1 MLKLFAVLVW
11 STLYF
16 YGSSKFIY
24 QKWSVPVFKFGQ
36 WKKLLSDWW
45 TDKWIVDTPN
55 EYTLV
60 TVLILWIPVW
70 LIGIYFV
77 TKLFRNKKQTII
89 RQATASHPFIPAYT
103 PSQMPSQGKSAQ
115 LEATPMPAA
124 QMQETPS
131 QFNGEGIQP
140 SAPAQDDVKMA
151 HVPKHQGEADAL
163 EKIETLAQ
171 EFGLTAF
178 PHVLLENQLIPITIS
193 NDSDALLIKVLADP
207 GIWQVQTTE
216 PLESAIWTNGTIN
229 KTALKEIVLG
239 KNILMKMEPD
249 SVVTPVLVLA
259 QGTLAN
265 ANTIVP
271 WFNQHGIEVVTLS
284 DNKQLDIL
292 TLDDI
297 IIKYFP
303 QEENQEEENENAQA
317 SIV

>member
-1 MLKLFAVLVW
+1 MSRFLFVLMWSGGYLHFSKVFIKSQWNFEVFNPDHWKMLYENWSKINNMNDYLFL
-11 STLYF
+11 
-16 YGSSKFIY
+16 GCI
-24 QKWSVPVFKFGQ
+24 
-36 WKKLLSDWW
+36 
-45 TDKWIVDTPN
+45 
-55 EYTLV
+55 
-60 TVLILWIPVW
+60 ILWIPIL
-70 LIGIYFV
+70 LIGIYFILHFLGNSKRSIV
-77 TKLFRNKKQTII
+77 RL
-89 RQATASHPFIPAYT
+89 ATASHPFIPAYT
-103 PSQMPSQGKSAQ
+103 PSQMPSQGKSVQ
-115 LEATPMPAA
+115 LESTSIPVVQTQAMT
-124 QMQETPS
+124 S
-131 QFNGEGIQP
+131 QFNVNEMQVTP
-140 SAPAQDDVKMA
+140 SAKTETKMDY
-151 HVPKHQGEADAL
+151 VPKHQGEADAL

-193 NDSDALLIKVLADP
+193 NDSDAFLIKVLADP
-207 GIWQVQTTE
+207 GIWQANITE

-271 WFNQHGIEVVTLS
+271 WFNQHGIEIVTLS

>member
-45 TDKWIVDTPN
+45 TDKWVVDTPS

-60 TVLILWIPVW
+60 TVLILWIPLW

-115 LEATPMPAA
+115 LEATPTPVV
-124 QMQETPS
+124 QTQEMTS
-131 QFNGEGIQP
+131 QFNANEMQVTP
-140 SAPAQDDVKMA
+140 SAKTETKMDY
-151 HVPKHQGEADAL
+151 VPKHQGEADAL

-193 NDSDALLIKVLADP
+193 NDSDAFLIKVLADP

-216 PLESAIWTNGTIN
+216 PLESTIWTNGTIN

-249 SVVTPVLVLA
+249 SVVVPVLVLA

-303 QEENQEEENENAQA
+303 QEENQEEENENDETSA
-317 SIV
+317 V

>member
-11 STLYF
+11 SALYF

-36 WKKLLSDWW
+36 WRRLLSDWW

-60 TVLILWIPVW
+60 TVLILWIPLW

-115 LEATPMPAA
+115 LEPTPMPVV
-124 QMQETPS
+124 QTQEITS
-131 QFNGEGIQP
+131 QFNANEMQVTP
-140 SAPAQDDVKMA
+140 SAKTETKMDY
-151 HVPKHQGEADAL
+151 VPKHQGEADAL

-178 PHVLLENQLIPITIS
+178 PHVLLENQLI
-193 NDSDALLIKVLADP
+193 L
-207 GIWQVQTTE
+207 
-216 PLESAIWTNGTIN
+216 
-229 KTALKEIVLG
+229 
-239 KNILMKMEPD
+239 
-249 SVVTPVLVLA
+249 
-259 QGTLAN
+259 
-265 ANTIVP
+265 
-271 WFNQHGIEVVTLS
+271 
-284 DNKQLDIL
+284 
-292 TLDDI
+292 
-297 IIKYFP
+297 
-303 QEENQEEENENAQA
+303 
-317 SIV
+317 

>member
-11 STLYF
+11 SALYF

-36 WKKLLSDWW
+36 WRRLLSDWW

-60 TVLILWIPVW
+60 TVLILWIPLW

-115 LEATPMPAA
+115 LEPTPMPVV
-124 QMQETPS
+124 QTQEITS
-131 QFNGEGIQP
+131 QFNANEMQVTP
-140 SAPAQDDVKMA
+140 SAKTETKMDY
-151 HVPKHQGEADAL
+151 VPKHQGEADAL

-207 GIWQVQTTE
+207 GIWQVQTTD
-216 PLESAIWTNGTIN
+216 PLESTIWTNGTIN
-229 KTALKEIVLG
+229 KKALKEIVLG
-239 KNILMKMEPD
+239 KNILIKMEPD
-249 SVVTPVLVLA
+249 SVVVPVLVLA

-303 QEENQEEENENAQA
+303 EEENQEEENEAHQEPT
-317 SIV
+317 V